1 MKPIK
6 NSILE
11 MAQQIQAGMKVT
23 EDGLI
28 EAGDMPTPPED
39 SETMRVAAMAR
50 MLQVRGLTGLYTAR
64 HIGFS
69 PQFIATV
76 RQEVGRYLRGT
87 YVLKHKG
94 NSKRRH
100 KLRNDGA
107 YIQILPMAT
116 EAQKSLDAAYD
127 RVLEQ
132 KGLLRRA
139 VFGDMHIGSMSPT
152 RDRLLGGH
160 TVQVEVIN
168 LIGEE
173 ESQDMLDRLT
183 QGLKP

>member
-1 MKPIK
+1 MNPIK

-11 MAQQIQAGMKVT
+11 MAQQIQAGMKIT

-28 EAGDMPTPPED
+28 EAGDVLTPPVEPD
-39 SETMRVAAMAR
+39 MMHIAAIAR
-50 MLQVRGLTGLYTAR
+50 MLQVRGLTSMYTAR

-76 RQEVGRYLRGT
+76 RQEVARYLRGT

-107 YIQILPMAT
+107 YIQIVPMAT
-116 EAQKSLDAAYD
+116 EAQKRLDEAHD
-127 RVLEQ
+127 RVLKQ
-132 KGLLRRA
+132 KGLLRELIL
-139 VFGDMHIGSMSPT
+139 GDMHIGSMSPT
-152 RDRLLGGH
+152 RDQMAAGH
-160 TVQVEVIN
+160 MTQVEVK
-168 LIGEE
+168 
-173 ESQDMLDRLT
+173 S
-183 QGLKP
+183 